1 MNRFFDTIKSMQT
14 AFLRYG
20 KANGGNVAV
29 TSSLIFGALIALIAT
44 TVDISGKTSSHR
56 ELQAVADAAALAAAR
71 EMAVSAA
78 DQVRVQSVASSYI
91 DANWTGSTATTKA
104 SLNTKE
110 STITVNVSATSSTIS
125 LLKRDPTK
133 ETISAMAV
141 AEVSGGGNVCLIGLS
156 NQDQGTL
163 DLKGKSRITAT
174 NCQVYSN
181 SNDKYSMIVQD
192 YAQVKMDFV
201 CINGGLKGDPLTL
214 GGDVITSCPRIT
226 DPLRDRPP
234 PPFGIADCVGGL
246 SKGYNVNPGKDITLK
261 PGVYCG
267 GLIINGANVEFEPG
281 EYVILNGPLVVNSTG
296 SVEGDGVGFYLSGAL
311 STINFS
317 KESQISLRAPRD
329 GPMAGILFYDGGIG
343 GLTDGLDESLG
354 LGKLG
359 SLLSDVQNKTVG
371 TVLGKSH
378 RITSDNAGVLVGTI
392 YMPYSNLIIDGDAP
406 IADESEYTVIIANAF
421 ELMNGSNLVIHT
433 DYHLTD
439 VPVPDGVGP
448 RDVKIRLKS

>member
-1 MNRFFDTIKSMQT
+1 MKSACS
-14 AFLRYG
+14 AFG
-20 KANGGNVAV
+20 KARDGNMAV
-29 TSSLIFGALIALIAT
+29 TSAIIFGALIALVAT
-44 TVDISGKTSSHR
+44 TIDISGKTSNHR

-78 DQVRVQSVASSYI
+78 DQVRVQSVASSYV
-91 DANWTGSTATTKA
+91 DANWKGSTATTHA
-104 SLNTKE
+104 ILDLKE
-110 STITVNVSATSSTIS
+110 STITVNVSAQSSSATI
-125 LLKRDPTK
+125 LKRESKDTS
-133 ETISAMAV
+133 ISAIAV

-156 NQDQGTL
+156 VQDQGTL
-163 DLKGKSRITAT
+163 NLMGRSRITAT

-181 SNDKYSMIVQD
+181 SDDKYSMIVQD

-226 DPLRDRPP
+226 DPLRDRPA
-234 PPFGIADCVGGL
+234 PPFGVTDCVGGL
-246 SKGYNVNPGKDITLK
+246 SRGYNINPGKDITLK

-296 SVEGDGVGFYLSGAL
+296 SIEGDGVGFYLSGAL

-317 KESQISLRAPRD
+317 KQSQISLRAPRD

-343 GLTDGLDESLG
+343 GLTDGLDESVG

-371 TVLGKSH
+371 TVLGKTH
-378 RITSDNAGVLVGTI
+378 RITSDHAGVLVGTI

-421 ELMNGSNLVIHT
+421 QLMNGSNLVIHT

-448 RDVKIRLKS
+448 QTVNIRLKQ